1 MIRDKLDQIK
11 IIRQLIAHKLNQAI
25 VDKISLELTKLVL
38 ISWKLRLL
46 FSNNFDKNLNNILVI
61 FFGLPWHIQHLV

>member
-25 VDKISLELTKLVL
+25 VDKINLKLTKLVF

-61 FFGLPWHIQHLV
+61 FLACPGIFSI